1 MATRW
6 AVASGNWSS
15 NATWNGGASIPSA
28 GDTVYANGQNV
39 TINQNV
45 NIGGANNAS
54 VNAGSFIIGSRYVI
68 TFLGSTNF
76 TSIGASSNTVGVV
89 FVATGV
95 GTGTGVALE
104 QGSINTSAIASIPIA
119 AGGSFTLAST
129 YTLTADIYAGTT
141 AGLIFSANSP
151 AVASVVGS
159 VTSSNN
165 AGSHGISITGTGT
178 LNVTGYVRG
187 TGGGAGAVGINNAS
201 SGTLNLTGNASGGTS
216 TNTYGVANA
225 STGVVIMV
233 GNAFAVASTNSSAST
248 TNLSTG
254 SFTITGNLIA
264 GNNNSPAGSNQGAG
278 TFTVIGNVTA
288 STSSGGF
295 TSQNNTAT
303 NRVSGSSFDSAN
315 GFTAVNC
322 QRLFLNTSV
331 TNGEIRRSL
340 NGSSTFQSFYTAD
353 YSGFG
358 QPAIANVR
366 SGVTY
371 AAGALTGT
379 AAIPAAGSV
388 ALGVPVDATT
398 GTAVLTAAN
407 VQTALTSQGLTT
419 ARATNLDNLDATITS
434 RSTLTKSDVQGA
446 VIPIL

>member
-6 AVASGNWSS
+6 AVTSGNWSS
-15 NATWNGGASIPSA
+15 ILTWNGLTSIPSN

-45 NIGGANNAS
+45 SIGGSNNVS
-54 VNAGSFIIGSRYVI
+54 VNAGSFAIGSRYII
-68 TFLGSTNF
+68 TSVGSTSW
-76 TSIGASSNTVGVV
+76 TGIGASSNTVGVV

-95 GTGTGVALE
+95 GTGTGVASTVA
-104 QGSINTSAIASIPIA
+104 SINTSAVASIPIA
-119 AGGSFTLAST
+119 AGGSFTLADT

-141 AGLIFSANSP
+141 TCLFFSANSP
-151 AVASVVGS
+151 ATAAVVGN
-159 VTSSNN
+159 VTGGPSS
-165 AGSHGISITGTGT
+165 GGISITGTGT
-178 LNVTGYVRG
+178 MNVTGNAFG
-187 TGGGAGAVGINNAS
+187 LNGGAIAPVINNAS
-201 SGTLNLTGNASGGTS
+201 TGVLNFTGNASGGSS
-216 TNTYGVANA
+216 TNTYGIANS
-225 STGVVIMV
+225 STGTVVMV
-233 GNAFAVASTNSSAST
+233 GNALPSGITNASANV
-248 TNLSTG
+248 TNLLAG
-254 SFTITGNLIA
+254 SFTLTGNVTGGLNSA
-264 GNNNSPAGSNQGAG
+264 GASNQSTG
-278 TFTVIGNVTA
+278 TFTIIGNATA
-288 STSSGGF
+288 SSTAAGFSS
-295 TSQNNTAT
+295 SNLNAT
-303 NRVSGSSFDSAN
+303 NRISGSAFDSVN
-315 GFTAVNC
+315 GVSAIYAVK
-322 QRLFLNTSV
+322 LLLNTSV

-358 QPAIANVR
+358 QASIADVR
-366 SGVTY
+366 SGTTY

-419 ARATNLDNLDATITS
+419 ARASNLDNLDATISS
-434 RSTLTKSDVQGA
+434 RSILTASQVQAA